1 MEWKSDVEGRRWS
14 SVLKMAS
21 VLVLGVVSAR
31 IASAQTATAES
42 GPADAK
48 TGSEEYR
55 TFYLTN
61 LTEPRDANDIVTDL
75 RNMLPKAR
83 CYYLASQG
91 AISMRGSQEDIALV
105 QKVLADMDRT
115 RKVYRLTYTITEMD
129 GSKAMRTQHV
139 ALVVATGG
147 KSNMKQGSRVPI
159 VTGGVDAGS
168 STANSQVQYV
178 DVGLNIEAS
187 VEGSADGL
195 QLRSKVEQ
203 SSMAD
208 EKSGIGAQ
216 DPVIRQTKLEGVS
229 TLTPGKP
236 MVLGSL
242 DIPGTTRHEE
252 IEVVSELVR

>member
-1 MEWKSDVEGRRWS
+1 
-14 SVLKMAS
+14 
-21 VLVLGVVSAR
+21 
-31 IASAQTATAES
+31 
-42 GPADAK
+42 
-48 TGSEEYR
+48 
-55 TFYLTN
+55 
-61 LTEPRDANDIVTDL
+61 
-75 RNMLPKAR
+75 
-83 CYYLASQG
+83 
-91 AISMRGSQEDIALV
+91 MRGSQEDIALV

-129 GSKAMRTQHV
+129 GSKAMGTQHV

-168 STANSQVQYV
+168 STTNSQVQYV

-229 TLTPGKP
+229 ALTPGKP

>member
-1 MEWKSDVEGRRWS
+1 MKWKSDGEGRRWS
-14 SVLKMAS
+14 NVLKVAS

-31 IASAQTATAES
+31 AVSAQTATAES
-42 GPADAK
+42 GSADVK
-48 TGSEEYR
+48 TSGEAYQ
-55 TFYLTN
+55 TFYLTS
-61 LTEPRDANDIVTDL
+61 LTEPKEANDVVNDL
-75 RNMLPKAR
+75 RNMQPKAR
-83 CYYLASQG
+83 FYYLASEG
-91 AISMRGSQEDIALV
+91 AISMRGASEDVALT
-105 QKVLADMDRT
+105 QRVLADVDRM
-115 RKVYRLTYTITEMD
+115 RRVYRLTYTITEMD
-129 GSKAMRTQHV
+129 GSKAIGTQHV

-147 KSNMKQGSRVPI
+147 KTTMKQGSRVPI
-159 VTGGVDAGS
+159 VTGGVDAGG

-187 VEGSADGL
+187 VGGSAEGL

-216 DPVIRQTKLEGVS
+216 DPVIRQTRLEGVS
-229 TLTPGKP
+229 TLAPGKP

-242 DIPGTTRHEE
+242 DIPGTTQHEE